1 MNKLVEIIWNIHN
14 RGITIILIEHNMDV
28 VSELCN
34 VVTVLDGGR
43 VIAEGAVEKKSSAIP
58 E

>member
-1 MNKLVEIIWNIHN
+1 
-14 RGITIILIEHNMDV
+14 MDV

>member
-34 VVTVLDGGR
+34 VVTVLDGGG
-43 VIAEGAVEKKSSAIP
+43 VIAEGAAEKKSSTIP